1 MMDTATP
8 GRAHDLSL
16 AGVQRESSALDLLI
30 VLARRKRFIVR
41 FTLAAAVMATI
52 ITWLIPSRYTA
63 ATVVLPPQTSSM
75 SSALLSQ
82 FAGSGGGALAS
93 IAGASLG
100 MRNPG
105 EMYVSLFR
113 SRTIEDSLIRRFGL
127 MGRYREKYM
136 VNTRKAFENHATVV
150 LGLKDGLIRI
160 SVEDWDPKL
169 AAEIANAYV
178 DEYRKLSAN
187 LAIGE
192 AAQRRL
198 FFEQQLLDARGNLT
212 TAEEAMKQMQ
222 QSTGVLQ
229 IDSQARSLIEAAA
242 ALRGQVVAKEVQIS
256 SMRSFATDDNP
267 ELMIAKQQLA
277 ALKAQLSKLAG
288 SDQDPNSFV
297 VPKGKAPEAG
307 MEYIRK
313 LRDVK
318 YYETIYELLAKQF
331 ELAKLDEA
339 RQGAVIQIV
348 DVAVPPDKKSF
359 PPRALIV
366 ALVIIIAFAIAVL
379 WVIVSAGLSLMQNDP
394 EQSDRF
400 RALRE
405 LLSGKRQL
413 ES

>member
-1 MMDTATP
+1 MIDTEIP
-8 GRAHDLSL
+8 GKVHDSSS
-16 AGVQRESSALDLLI
+16 AGVQSEPSPLDTLI

-41 FTLAAAVMATI
+41 FTLGVAILAAIVSL
-52 ITWLIPSRYTA
+52 LIPNRYTA
-63 ATVVLPPQTSSM
+63 ATLILPPQSSSM
-75 SSALLSQ
+75 SSALMSQ
-82 FAGSGGGALAS
+82 FAGAGGGALAS

-113 SRTIEDSLIRRFGL
+113 SRTIEDALIRRFGL
-127 MGRYREKYM
+127 MGRYREKNM
-136 VNTRKAFENHATVV
+136 ANARKAFEEHVTVA

-198 FFEQQLLDARGNLT
+198 FFEQQLLEARGNLT
-212 TAEEAMKQMQ
+212 TAEEAMKQTQ

-229 IDSQARSLIEAAA
+229 IDSQAKALIESAA

-256 SMRSFATDDNP
+256 AMRSFATDDNP

-277 ALKAQLSKLAG
+277 ALKSQLSKLAG
-288 SDQDPNSFV
+288 SEQDPNAFV
-297 VPKGKAPEAG
+297 VPKGKVPEAG

-313 LRDVK
+313 LRDLK
-318 YYETIYELLAKQF
+318 YYETVYELLAKQF

-339 RQGAVIQIV
+339 RQGAVVQV
-348 DVAVPPDKKSF
+348 ADFAVPPDKKSY
-359 PPRALIV
+359 PHR
-366 ALVIIIAFAIAVL
+366 LVIVVLTALLCFFAACI
-379 WVIVSAGLSLMQNDP
+379 WSLISERYQRMN
-394 EQSDRF
+394 QSPAERQ
-400 RALRE
+400 RLQTLRAALR
-405 LLSGKRQL
+405 
-413 ES
+413 